1 MAHIVIVYLFV
12 IVGQLTW
19 KAYAALLDGPFA
31 NCILESDFLE
41 KEYDHMVASSTS
53 NLDATPAGAA
63 EDPRH
68 SLELLRKLK
77 DRMEENR
84 RKFSWKSLF
93 SSVAL
98 NRNHC
103 EGFV

>member
-1 MAHIVIVYLFV
+1 LCVVEQL
-12 IVGQLTW
+12 QLTW

-31 NCILESDFLE
+31 NSILESDFLE
-41 KEYDHMVASSTS
+41 NKYDRLAGSSRP
-53 NLDATPAGAA
+53 NLAATAAGAA

-68 SLELLRKLK
+68 SLELFGKLK

-84 RKFSWKSLF
+84 RKLSWKSLF